1 MRSQSIIVRI
11 PTPSRSAGGPGNQL
25 SVAGPVDATRLQAG
39 RPACSNPAAALHLR
53 QRAEYHWTYGQRV
66 FPEPVSWRQRVGC
79 RAGARLPTSGAAGPH
94 GSLISI
100 PDAEPACRVRHG
112 LPGCALWNFA
122 RWGCD
127 GVNTMISTSIH
138 CRAKTACAPAG
149 LAGKDLYPGR
159 PQRGRRWSLVRGW
172 LSNCIPTQRGAS
184 RLPEHSP

>member
-122 RWGCD
+122 RWGYNDFNQHPLPRENCLRP
-127 GVNTMISTSIH
+127 GGACGQGPLSWEATERASMEPGPRMAQQLHTNTAWGIKAART
-138 CRAKTACAPAG
+138 
-149 LAGKDLYPGR
+149 
-159 PQRGRRWSLVRGW
+159 
-172 LSNCIPTQRGAS
+172 
-184 RLPEHSP
+184 